1 MPILFLPYVVASFMG
16 ATRTDIGGSI
26 NVKYTL
32 LFHVYKMWRASI
44 MKFVTIAILASAT
57 AVVADSCNRGGV
69 YCGSSLLRKGNY
81 RNHII
86 ETLKAANQPTD
97 ESHIQN
103 SKFDCLDKGDIAY
116 REFCSRGCGGTDTEN
131 PDYCL

>member
-1 MPILFLPYVVASFMG
+1 
-16 ATRTDIGGSI
+16 
-26 NVKYTL
+26 
-32 LFHVYKMWRASI
+32 

-69 YCGSSLLRKGNY
+69 YCGSSLLRKGKHTAPKDSMAKCTNSPGNY